1 MNWYLSCLKDHY
13 ADFNG
18 RATRTEFW
26 MFILFN
32 CIASIIITAIG
43 YLLHISVLSSIY
55 SLAVLVPSLAV
66 GVRRLHDTGRSGWWW
81 LIAFVHTD
89 AAAPSVWSWGR
100 TSSLPGR

>member
-32 CIASIIITAIG
+32 WIASMIIGVLGWA
-43 YLLHISVLSSIY
+43 LDISWISTIY
-55 SLAVLVPSLAV
+55 GLAVFIPTLAV
-66 GVRRLHDTGRSGWWW
+66 GVRRLHDTGRSGFWWFICLVPLIGFIW
-81 LIAFVHTD
+81 LIVLWCLE
-89 AAAPSVWSWGR
+89 SKK
-100 TSSLPGR
+100 

>member
-18 RATRTEFW
+18 RAKRTEFW

-32 CIASIIITAIG
+32 TIASIIVSAIG
-43 YLLHISVLSSIY
+43 YLLGISVLSSIY

-81 LIAFVHTD
+81 LIAFV
-89 AAAPSVWSWGR
+89 PVIGIIWLVVLWCLESKK
-100 TSSLPGR
+100 